1 MKRILFWKIY
11 LGFGVTFIFIVE
23 GLWLLFNVLHPLPSE
38 TTKALAQI
46 SLGSA
51 RAMIQHGGQEQL
63 RAMLAD
69 WPLDERGQLSIEPW
83 TSGSVLQK
91 DINTGVQSIRV
102 QDPKGQQF
110 LISYEVRR
118 HLGYGRGP
126 FDIPPEIVMLAM
138 LGGLVFSGMLAW
150 HLTNPIHR
158 ISEGFTQLANANFS
172 TRLAPTMKY
181 RKDELA
187 GLARE
192 FDRVAARLEELVAS
206 RDKLLSDVSHELRTP
221 LMRLQLAIGLARQDP
236 HNMENS
242 LARIAREASNLDDLV
257 GELLTLSKLE
267 SGTPVSGEYF
277 DLAEV
282 LHSIVEDAHFEAAA
296 SREVEIVYRT
306 IPPQDVQEWIV
317 AGSWRLVHRAIE
329 NVVRNAIRFSHR
341 GRQVEIDLDGRD
353 PHEFRLQV
361 MDSGPG
367 VAEEFLPFFFDAFAK
382 RSATDDHSVGL
393 GLSIAKRAIVASHG
407 TISAQNRPQ
416 GGLLISIT
424 LPAVTS
430 HAGMEMPQIAE
441 AGNPLS
447 PEMAR

>member
-11 LGFGVTFIFIVE
+11 LGYGITFVFIVE

-38 TTKALAQI
+38 TTRALASI

-51 RAMIQHGGQEQL
+51 RAMIQHGGESQL
-63 RAMLAD
+63 RAMLTD
-69 WPLDERGQLSIEPW
+69 WPLDERGQLVIAPW
-83 TSGSVLQK
+83 TSKSVLEN
-91 DINTGVQSIRV
+91 DINTGVRSIRV
-102 QDPKGQQF
+102 QAPEGPEF
-110 LISYEVRR
+110 LVSYRVKR

-126 FDIPPEIVMLAM
+126 FDIPTEIVMLAM
-138 LGGLVFSGMLAW
+138 LGGLVFSGVLAW

-158 ISEGFTQLANANFS
+158 ISEGFAHLANANFS

-187 GLARE
+187 ALAQQ
-192 FDRVAARLEELVAS
+192 FDRVAERLEELVAS

-221 LMRLQLAIGLARQDP
+221 LTRLQLAIGLARQEPD
-236 HNMENS
+236 NIEDS
-242 LARIAREASNLDDLV
+242 LARIDREVSNLDDLV

-277 DLAEV
+277 DLAEI
-282 LHSIVEDAHFEAAA
+282 LQSIVEDARFEAST
-296 SREVEIVYRT
+296 SREVEIVCR
-306 IPPQDVQEWIV
+306 ILPAQDSQEWIV

-329 NVVRNAIRFSHR
+329 NVVRNAIRFSQR
-341 GRQVEIDLDGRD
+341 GRQVEIDLDGRN
-353 PHEFRLQV
+353 PSEFRLSV

-367 VAEEFLPFFFDAFAK
+367 VAEEFLPYFFDPFAK
-382 RSATDDHSVGL
+382 RSAIDDHGVGL

-407 TISAQNRPQ
+407 IISAQNRPG
-416 GGLLISIT
+416 GGLLIAIT

-430 HAGMEMPQIAE
+430 HADTEMPQ
-441 AGNPLS
+441 
-447 PEMAR
+447 MA

>member
-1 MKRILFWKIY
+1 MKRILFWKIF
-11 LGFGVTFIFIVE
+11 LGYGLTFVFIVE
-23 GLWLLFNVLHPLPSE
+23 GLWLLFNVVHPLPSE
-38 TTKALAQI
+38 TTRALAQI

-51 RAMIQHGGQEQL
+51 RAMIRHGGESEL
-63 RAMLAD
+63 RLMMAD
-69 WPLDERGQLSIEPW
+69 WPLDERGELVITPW
-83 TSGSVLQK
+83 TSKSVLEN

-102 QDPKGQQF
+102 KDPEGRQF
-110 LISYEVRR
+110 LVSYHVKR

-138 LGGLVFSGMLAW
+138 LGGLVFSGALAW

-158 ISEGFTQLANANFS
+158 ISEGFADLANANFS

-187 GLARE
+187 GLAQQ

-221 LMRLQLAIGLARQDP
+221 LTRLQLAIGLARQEPD
-236 HNMENS
+236 NVEDS
-242 LARIAREASNLDDLV
+242 LARIDREVSNLDDLV
-257 GELLTLSKLE
+257 GELLTLSRLE

-277 DLAEV
+277 DLAEILSSV
-282 LHSIVEDAHFEAAA
+282 VEDARFEAAA

-306 IPPQDVQEWIV
+306 IPAQDTQEWIV

-341 GRQVEIDLDGRD
+341 GRQVEIDLDGRS
-353 PHEFRLQV
+353 PREFRLRV

-367 VAEEFLPFFFDAFAK
+367 VAEEFLPYFFDPFAK
-382 RSATDDHSVGL
+382 RSAIDDHGVGL

-407 TISAQNRPQ
+407 TISAQNRSG

-430 HAGMEMPQIAE
+430 HAYADMPQ
-441 AGNPLS
+441 
-447 PEMAR
+447 MA

>member
-1 MKRILFWKIY
+1 MKRLLFWKIY
-11 LGFGVTFIFIVE
+11 LGYGVTFVFIVE

-38 TTKALAQI
+38 TTRALAHI

-51 RAMIQHGGQEQL
+51 GAMIQHGGESQL

-69 WPLDERGQLSIEPW
+69 WPLDERGQLVIAPW
-83 TSGSVLQK
+83 TSKSVLEN

-102 QDPKGQQF
+102 QDPKGRQF
-110 LISYEVRR
+110 LVSYEVKR

-138 LGGLVFSGMLAW
+138 LGGLVFSGALAW

-158 ISEGFTQLANANFS
+158 ISEGFADLANANFS

-187 GLARE
+187 GLAQQ

-221 LMRLQLAIGLARQDP
+221 LTRLQLAIGLARPDSD
-236 HNMENS
+236 NMEEA
-242 LARIAREASNLDDLV
+242 LARISREASNLDDLV

-267 SGTPVSGEYF
+267 SGAQVNGEYF
-277 DLAEV
+277 DLAEILQSV
-282 LHSIVEDAHFEAAA
+282 VADARFEAAT
-296 SREVEIVYRT
+296 SREVEIVCRMA
-306 IPPQDVQEWIV
+306 PAQDAQEWIV

-341 GRQVEIDLDGRD
+341 GQQVEIELDGRD
-353 PHEFRLQV
+353 PREFRLRV

-367 VAEEFLPFFFDAFAK
+367 VAEQFLASFFDPFAK
-382 RSATDDHSVGL
+382 RSVTDDHGVGL

-407 TISAQNRPQ
+407 TISARNRSG
-416 GGLLISIT
+416 GGLLISIV

-430 HAGMEMPQIAE
+430 HADVEAPQ
-441 AGNPLS
+441 
-447 PEMAR
+447 MALTGALPFPKAVR